1 VLVEAFYEDATT
13 GVVGYLKVL
22 VLLHHI
28 GASLRAWQQISD
40 VFVINF
46 GVTDSDSDGLV
57 KFCACN
63 GVQLIYGSGQDATVL
78 ENGGASSHSVGFTR
92 PSLSVAE
99 NGAIESFCSRLYDF
113 AGGCFV
119 GFILGSVM

>member
-1 VLVEAFYEDATT
+1 MLVEAFYEDSTT
-13 GVVGYLKVL
+13 GVVGDLKVL

-28 GASLRAWQQISD
+28 GASLSAWQQISD

-46 GVTDSDSDGLV
+46 GVTDSNSDGLV

-78 ENGGASSHSVGFTR
+78 ENGGASSHGVGFPR
-92 PSLSVAE
+92 PSLAVTE
-99 NGAIESFCSRLYDF
+99 NGAIISFSSRLYDF
-113 AGGCFV
+113 ACGCFV

>member
-1 VLVEAFYEDATT
+1 MLVEAFYEDATT

-28 GASLRAWQQISD
+28 GASLSAWQQISD

-46 GVTDSDSDGLV
+46 GVAYSDSDGLV

-63 GVQLIYGSGQDATVL
+63 GVQLIYSSGQDATVL